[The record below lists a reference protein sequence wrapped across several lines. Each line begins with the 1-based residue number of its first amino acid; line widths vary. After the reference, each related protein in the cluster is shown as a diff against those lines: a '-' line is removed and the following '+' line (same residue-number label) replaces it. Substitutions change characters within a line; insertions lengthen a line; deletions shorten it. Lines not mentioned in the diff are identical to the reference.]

1 MGLEQRSTL
10 EKAMRMPKYKR
21 LKSLASPELQL
32 QCNNLAG
39 RAKKPEGR
47 ADSISDITDESSLLQ
62 WTIEDSI
69 LARCKKIPPWSSFSG
84 MSRVESISNS
94 SLPPPLGSG
103 HMQHARAQQYNRELA
118 PLQ

>member
-69 LARCKKIPPWSSFSG
+69 LARCKKNPGSSISI
-84 MSRVESISNS
+84 SRVESISNS